1 MRVKQEV
8 IDHSPW
14 LSLALLEGL
23 DILGIM
29 LLCNEALKVYVSIV
43 WGGSGSLIVP
53 GLPRSGYLEEGWR
66 VGCCYQKGTLLWV
79 PGGKI
84 DRRERGRNALGLDR
98 PICVYFIAHSNE
110 VLVSGQQA
118 QRFP

>member
-1 MRVKQEV
+1 MRDIE
-8 IDHSPW
+8 
-14 LSLALLEGL
+14 LE
-23 DILGIM
+23 
-29 LLCNEALKVYVSIV
+29 ETET
-43 WGGSGSLIVP
+43 
-53 GLPRSGYLEEGWR
+53 LEEGWR